1 MVNIDNIVEQLMQAS
16 KDTENVSRAKMT
28 IILAL
33 ALENH
38 CDDISNVIY
47 KYENQWSKTKAT
59 SINGTEDND
68 PAARL
73 IRLLFNLI
81 HDDIRD
87 IRDDHNAVLI
97 NTDPLKC

>member
-1 MVNIDNIVEQLMQAS
+1 MEAS
-16 KDTENVSRAKMT
+16 KDTETVSRDKMT

-33 ALENH
+33 ALKDQ
-38 CDDISNVIY
+38 CDDVSNIIY

-59 SINGTEDND
+59 SISGMEDND

-87 IRDDHNAVLI
+87 IRNNHDHIIA
-97 NTDPLKC
+97 NTDPKKC